1 MSNFVYQDP
10 LPLGPDTTSYRRLE
24 GSEKYVSVEQFA
36 GEDVLRVDPEA
47 LKVLARTAMREV
59 SFLLRP
65 EHNEQVAAIFGDP
78 EASENDKLVAF
89 AMLRNAEVAADF
101 VLPFCQDTG
110 TACVVAK
117 KGQQVWTGCDDAEK
131 LSEGIYATYTGENLR
146 YSQNA
151 PLSMYEEVNT
161 RCNLPAQIDIY
172 ATAGGEYK
180 FLFIA
185 KGGGSANKSY
195 LYQETKALLNPQ
207 TLRKFLVDKMRT
219 LGTAACPPYHIAFV
233 IGGTSAETNLK
244 TVKLASA
251 KYLDSLPTSGN
262 EYGRSFRDRCGF
274 PEPIP
279 IITMC
284 RIIPFPRQNSSF
296 MSV

>member
-101 VLPFCQDTG
+101 VLP
-110 TACVVAK
+110 
-117 KGQQVWTGCDDAEK
+117 
-131 LSEGIYATYTGENLR
+131 L
-146 YSQNA
+146 
-151 PLSMYEEVNT
+151 
-161 RCNLPAQIDIY
+161 LP
-172 ATAGGEYK
+172 GR
-180 FLFIA
+180 
-185 KGGGSANKSY
+185 
-195 LYQETKALLNPQ
+195 QE
-207 TLRKFLVDKMRT
+207 
-219 LGTAACPPYHIAFV
+219 
-233 IGGTSAETNLK
+233 
-244 TVKLASA
+244 
-251 KYLDSLPTSGN
+251 
-262 EYGRSFRDRCGF
+262 
-274 PEPIP
+274 
-279 IITMC
+279 
-284 RIIPFPRQNSSF
+284 
-296 MSV
+296 